1 MPGGVIDER
10 ERKPRQQDSIDEVEA
25 GVLVLETESE
35 PDEVYQPTTE
45 RVEEFVRER
54 RRSLNRRLSCL
65 VLGCLLTI
73 VVLCTLA
80 ILSFEVEELQGLQ
93 GFFDILSLLPRRAE
107 RSLWASNSTL
117 NSTECC

>member
-1 MPGGVIDER
+1 MDER
-10 ERKPRQQDSIDEVEA
+10 ERKPRQQDSIDGLEA

-107 RSLWASNSTL
+107 RPLWASNSTL